1 MCCVIS
7 AAESVM
13 THIKL
18 CDGLKTIITFLSY
31 AEVEHRTYA
40 FRLTRL
46 LSERLGEEL
55 ATELKSSNKLHL
67 IKTEI
72 LDTQATDGKRSEA
85 ACILANLP
93 LSDSEVKDVLGP
105 SFVGWIVAT
114 LKEQHRSSNLR
125 TSRPISVMDEGLLG
139 LLLHFTKSPDQESIN
154 IIKEHR
160 IMTIF
165 CEQLVFSS
173 KAKERKLA
181 ALGLKYLSET
191 GRVISGG
198 ETEPQPPHGFCSSL
212 LFMCRR
218 SSSKPSACLI
228 HSSPCEE
235 DSQLCLLKGNCI
247 KPLVDLLK
255 DDDTSVQIAAV
266 EALSTLAL
274 DTHSA
279 NFEHVVDK
287 LDHLG
292 VVNAVFLLFIQ
303 ARPGELQEKAL
314 WMVERMLRVENQTQ
328 KNALNQPLVR
338 ALVEAFKH
346 GNTVAKKHAQ
356 DALTSLKQIS
366 GVSGKTS
373 IHNRGRR

>member
-1 MCCVIS
+1 MIS
-7 AAESVM
+7 GAESVM
-13 THIKL
+13 AHIKL
-18 CDGLKTIITFLSY
+18 CDGLKTIITFLDYS
-31 AEVEHRTYA
+31 EVEHRTYA

-46 LSERLGEEL
+46 LSDRLGEDL
-55 ATELKSSNKLHL
+55 ANELKSSNKLHL
-67 IKTEI
+67 IKNEI
-72 LDTQATDGKRSEA
+72 LDTQSTDGKRSDA

-93 LSDSEVKDVLGP
+93 LLDSEVKDVLGP

-139 LLLHFTKSPDQESIN
+139 LLLHFTRSPDLESIN

-191 GRVISGG
+191 GRAISGG
-198 ETEPQPPHGFCSSL
+198 ESEPQPPHGFCSSL
-212 LFMCRR
+212 IFMCRR
-218 SSSKPSACLI
+218 RSSKPSACLI
-228 HSSPCEE
+228 HNSPCEE
-235 DSQLCLLKGNCI
+235 ESQLCLLKGNCI
-247 KPLVDLLK
+247 KPLVELLK

-274 DTHSA
+274 DTYSA
-279 NFEHVVDK
+279 NFEYVVDE
-287 LDHLG
+287 LERLG

-303 ARPGELQEKAL
+303 ARSGELQEKAL
-314 WMVERMLRVENQTQ
+314 WMVERILRVENQTQ

-346 GNTVAKKHAQ
+346 GNAVTKKHAQ

-373 IHNRGRR
+373 VQNRGRR